1 MVGGHSLS
9 VAETFTRLVRL
20 VREVIPEPIEQ
31 LGPRIAAFDGSDAHQ

>member
-1 MVGGHSLS
+1 
-9 VAETFTRLVRL
+9 